1 MKSPMELIRV
11 DLESWY
17 RKLKGVE
24 GYLRCNQYI
33 IFENLSKNLT
43 RARGI
48 SQVSSYIKHDLRIK
62 TIIINKK
69 NKHRQ

>member
-11 DLESWY
+11 DLESWC
-17 RKLKGVE
+17 RKLKRAE
-24 GYLRCNQYI
+24 GYLRCNHEI
-33 IFENLSKNLT
+33 ILKNLSKKLI

-48 SQVSSYIKHDLRIK
+48 THVSSYIKHDLRIK

-69 NKHRQ
+69 